1 MVSANGGNK
10 LQETDDAHH
19 QILFLEIRTDVFQ
32 IMEEPILTPEQEQDI
47 AWTKEEINFFPG
59 PDWIYRVACFTLG
72 KKKLTYQQ
80 MFLVIY
86 GMNKHLGEKKAKE
99 YALQKIIWIYE
110 LNNNGKLPEGI
121 KRNGA

>member
-1 MVSANGGNK
+1 MAAADDSNK
-10 LQETDDAHH
+10 LQETEDAHH
-19 QILFLEIRTDVFQ
+19 QVLFLETGVNVFQ
-32 IMEEPILTPEQEQDI
+32 VMEEPILTPEQEQDI

-86 GMNKHLGEKKAKE
+86 GMNRHLGEKKAKE

-110 LNNNGKLPEGI
+110 LNNYGKLPEGI
-121 KRNGA
+121 KHDGA